1 MILDSRKGAKRR
13 KEVEIPFTQ
22 ISNIFEKSIR
32 AIRVICVPRNK
43 LISTRLYFFEHE
55 SHRSHEFYNP

>member
-22 ISNIFEKSIR
+22 IPNIFEKSIR
-32 AIRVICVPRNK
+32 AIRVIRVPRKKYLRDYSLN
-43 LISTRLYFFEHE
+43 TNR
-55 SHRSHEFYNP
+55 R